1 LKGTKRLSGRDLIR
15 SLRLF
20 PAEEKSGNESKQA
33 AGPLSTNC
41 FRAKAQRRKERPVN
55 VDENQISKIVV
66 DCCYRIH
73 TKLGPGLLESVYLEI
88 LKYELKNAGLK
99 YEKEV
104 GIPVHYENVKLDL
117 GFRAD
122 LIVENLVIVELKS
135 VEKVQPVHKKQLTT
149 YLKLT
154 GLKLGLL
161 FNFNV
166 NLIKDGIE
174 RVVNRL

>member
-1 LKGTKRLSGRDLIR
+1 M
-15 SLRLF
+15 
-20 PAEEKSGNESKQA
+20 
-33 AGPLSTNC
+33 
-41 FRAKAQRRKERPVN
+41 
-55 VDENQISKIVV
+55 DENQISRIVA

-88 LKYELKNAGLK
+88 LIYELKKAGLTCK
-99 YEKEV
+99 KEV
-104 GIPVHYENVKLDL
+104 GIPVHYEDVKLDL

-122 LIVENLVIVELKS
+122 LIVENLVIIELKS
-135 VEKVQPVHKKQLTT
+135 VEKVQSVHKKQVTP

-154 GLKLGLL
+154 GMKLGLL
-161 FNFNV
+161 VNFNV